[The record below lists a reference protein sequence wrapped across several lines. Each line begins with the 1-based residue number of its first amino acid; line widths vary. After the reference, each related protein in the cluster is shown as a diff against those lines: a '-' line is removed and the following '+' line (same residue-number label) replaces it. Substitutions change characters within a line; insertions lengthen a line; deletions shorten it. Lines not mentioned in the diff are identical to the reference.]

1 MSADRIFAKG
11 IAGNF
16 KLPTIDRSAW
26 VSWAT
31 FAVGAELV
39 RADGLGA
46 ELKSP
51 GQGIALVLGAVA
63 IFLVLVLLIQ
73 RHMRLSLLA
82 ATFGE
87 PDQLVTS
94 GWFRHSRNPI
104 YVAFLLPIA
113 ALGYWSLVDAAAT
126 AFVYV
131 VAMTTLVIA
140 REERALE
147 ANFGEIY
154 LDYKARTPRWL
165 WIF

>member
-11 IAGNF
+11 IAGTIR
-16 KLPTIDRSAW
+16 LPKIDRSAW

-31 FAVGAELV
+31 FALGAELV

-46 ELKSP
+46 ELHNP
-51 GQGIALVLGAVA
+51 GQGIALVLGAIA
-63 IFLVLVLLIQ
+63 LFLALVLLIQ

-82 ATFGE
+82 STFGE
-87 PDQLVTS
+87 PQQLVTS
-94 GWFRHSRNPI
+94 GWFRYSRNPI

-131 VAMTTLVIA
+131 VAMTTIVIA
-140 REERALE
+140 REEQTLE

-154 LDYKARTPRWL
+154 LDYKARTPRWFWL
-165 WIF
+165 F